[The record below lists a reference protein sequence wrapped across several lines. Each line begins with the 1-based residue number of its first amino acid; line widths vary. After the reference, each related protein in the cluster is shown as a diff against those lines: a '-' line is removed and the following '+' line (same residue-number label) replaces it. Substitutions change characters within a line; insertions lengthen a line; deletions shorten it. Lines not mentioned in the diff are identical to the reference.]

1 MHRDAW
7 AIAMH
12 TGRYSMS
19 VIIFPFAMAKAVYP
33 LVPAY
38 FLQPKLAKEPVPQQ
52 LESITKETLV
62 PLVSVLHR
70 LIDKALTTHEWDELE
85 LEKTLHIICK
95 CLYFSVKSHMPSA
108 LSPLLGSFCRDMI
121 RILDSLSFDWSVTP
135 SDGYL
140 IRSKAG
146 KISLLLFGTLVSRHR
161 KYSDKRTV
169 KELHNGTR
177 KEENYAPYVVT
188 LTCTVMWAI
197 EAAMEGKNKG
207 L

>member
-1 MHRDAW
+1 MVLL
-7 AIAMH
+7 
-12 TGRYSMS
+12 T
-19 VIIFPFAMAKAVYP
+19 VVKPFQ
-33 LVPAY
+33 Y

-52 LESITKETLV
+52 LESIAREILV

-70 LIDKALTTHEWDELE
+70 LIDKALTTHGWDELE

-108 LSPLLGSFCRDMI
+108 LSPLLGSFCQDMI

-146 KISLLLFGTLVSRHR
+146 KRSLLLFCTLVSRHR
-161 KYSDKRTV
+161 KYSDK
-169 KELHNGTR
+169 
-177 KEENYAPYVVT
+177 YANTPSPLSNAYFPC
-188 LTCTVMWAI
+188 LIYLIQIGA
-197 EAAMEGKNKG
+197 GNNK
-207 L
+207 LLNEDCQT